1 MEEEQQYFIL
11 QKWCICKNYC
21 IFQKYLVFLKNIW
34 SCVARSSLSPH
45 TWSCHPV
52 YIPFSPISI
61 RSPTMDWTNCFV
73 KPKFWGRRDK
83 QQQNLAQIFF
93 PKKYSP
99 SHIHPTNSVEN
110 IFVIIKKYLHLLF
123 TWQPRQAPC
132 LAIISL
138 CLVASLFSIFYLFPC
153 AFSCC
158 LSLRLNLHSR
168 LDGDMRGGQLGASAS
183 CRHPVDIWWLDIYRV
198 TPVSAVST
206 DVLTSYNW
214 QPLVYQDQLNDGKHK
229 NSQHRRFIY
238 IETLSVPM
246 TIITVGGAI
255 KGNTYLYN

>member
-61 RSPTMDWTNCFV
+61 RSPTKDWTNCFV
-73 KPKFWGRRDK
+73 KPKFLGRRDWDK
-83 QQQNLAQIFF
+83 QQQNLDPKYFF
-93 PKKYSP
+93 PKKDSP

-110 IFVIIKKYLHLLF
+110 IFVIIRKYLHLLF

-138 CLVASLFSIFYLFPC
+138 CLPEQVCFPYFIC
-153 AFSCC
+153 FHVHFPVVY
-158 LSLRLNLHSR
+158 HS
-168 LDGDMRGGQLGASAS
+168 G
-183 CRHPVDIWWLDIYRV
+183 
-198 TPVSAVST
+198 
-206 DVLTSYNW
+206 
-214 QPLVYQDQLNDGKHK
+214 
-229 NSQHRRFIY
+229 
-238 IETLSVPM
+238 
-246 TIITVGGAI
+246 
-255 KGNTYLYN
+255 